1 MAIIWNQPQSDSH
14 LPDHERVFVCECVY
28 VVFVFMFVVV
38 FRFAR
43 VCFYVIF
50 LGLLSSFNF
59 KYVWRSFYP
68 LWVRLC
74 VLVSRTK
81 TATQNNNKNQQ
92 SGRKMS
98 SMAFRNT
105 KVNEHVNTSFLDFDW
120 YEVPGRAKA
129 LATVRRRI
137 AVVAVL
143 ATVARVWSVVARY
156 FKGPLET
163 QRETTLGLLAT
174 PMGKWA
180 GTDEVFTGRVIG
192 YQRG

>member
-1 MAIIWNQPQSDSH
+1 MSVCLCVNACMLCLYLCLW
-14 LPDHERVFVCECVY
+14 LCLGLRVC
-28 VVFVFMFVVV
+28 VFMLF
-38 FRFAR
+38 FWFCYPRLILNM
-43 VCFYVIF
+43 CE
-50 LGLLSSFNF
+50 GLFI
-59 KYVWRSFYP
+59 

-98 SMAFRNT
+98 RMAFRNT